1 MRDKPT
7 LSSARGKL
15 YSNFLTWMRAQYGGE
30 PTATE
35 WSHIIDEDERV
46 CWDSSQP
53 AVYDPESQ
61 DPVDP
66 YKIECPPSQSD
77 GSESLFNDSIS
88 SSQETRLPEGGLSP
102 PIL

>member
-1 MRDKPT
+1 
-7 LSSARGKL
+7 
-15 YSNFLTWMRAQYGGE
+15 MRAQYGGE

-77 GSESLFNDSIS
+77 GSEPLFDDSIL
-88 SSQETRLPEGGLSP
+88 SSQETRLPEGGCHLLSSDWLNFP
-102 PIL
+102 QFSLLDLSV